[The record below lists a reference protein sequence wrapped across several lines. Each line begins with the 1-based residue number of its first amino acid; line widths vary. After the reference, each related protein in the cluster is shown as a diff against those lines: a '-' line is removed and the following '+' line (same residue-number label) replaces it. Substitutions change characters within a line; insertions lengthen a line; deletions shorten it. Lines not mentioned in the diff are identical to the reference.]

1 MTLVGTTLGRI
12 RIVEPLGKGGMGDVY
27 VGYDEALKRK
37 VALKAIRDERRLDAE
52 TKARFLREARVLSQ
66 LDHPNICQIHEFIEG
81 DDSDFLVLE
90 LIDGETLKKALDDN
104 ELSPSFKLHVAERV
118 TDALVAA
125 HAKGIA
131 HRDLKP
137 ENVMLTADGGVKVL
151 DFGLAYTV
159 DENVAAALD
168 PTSDPQQ
175 PASASPQPTT
185 GSQPLLAPTEVW
197 THSPDAA
204 ETATSDPPDDL
215 SETRLGTRRAS
226 LPKAASADGEVS
238 NPSDFVE
245 TQHGIV
251 MGTVAYM
258 SPEQARGERATVA
271 GDMYSLGLILQ
282 ELFTGLSAYET
293 GLELLPMLM
302 HVGSAETLPVTGV
315 DPDLADLI
323 TQLKSLAPEHRPS
336 ATETADRLRWIRG
349 KPARRMLRRI
359 AIAAVVVLI
368 LGLLKYTFEIRRER
382 NKALAASREAEEVSE
397 FLVNLFAVSDP
408 SAARGN
414 SITARELLDYGAAKI
429 TTQLGSQPSSR
440 ARLMLTMGR
449 VYRQLGLYDQALP
462 LLEEGLEIRQDTL
475 GEKHLDTG
483 VALDLL
489 ANLYHDQGDYNRAEP
504 LLRQAV
510 EIRQEALGDDH
521 PTVAAGFNNLAF
533 LHRTR
538 GELDVAEPL
547 FLQALSIQEKAY
559 GSRHVDVAS
568 TLANLGDLYRSRG
581 EYSKAESRLRQAID
595 LQEQL
600 LAPDH
605 PSLAS
610 SLNNLAV
617 IYHEQGR
624 TSQAEPLF
632 KRTVEIYEKVLGPD
646 HPDVATCLNNLAEL
660 YRGIG
665 DYRRAEPLY
674 QRALAIQQ
682 TALGTSHPGV
692 AITLSN
698 LADLHSARGEARQAE
713 VLYEQ
718 VLAIQQE
725 ALGDDHI
732 SVAVTLNHQA
742 DLYQERANA
751 AKAEALYRRALAL
764 QEKTFGRDHPS
775 VAITIADLAHLFA
788 RQGRHEDAQRLY
800 LRAQASAKQNREEQP
815 NSAFARHR
823 LAAIKVG
830 LGEVYQAAGA
840 KHRATETWT
849 RAEEIMAP
857 LTTNSELVAFLH
869 THTLV
874 LLHLG
879 KVDDA
884 RPIATKL
891 LERGWRHPDFIRL
904 CQQHGLPASSS
915 TVY

>member
-27 VGYDEALKRK
+27 VGYDETLKRK

-90 LIDGETLKKALDDN
+90 LIDGETLKKALEDS
-104 ELSPSFKLHVAERV
+104 ELSQSFKLHVAERV

-137 ENVMLTADGGVKVL
+137 ENVMLTTDGGVKVL

-159 DENVAAALD
+159 DENVAAALEGD
-168 PTSDPQQ
+168 
-175 PASASPQPTT
+175 
-185 GSQPLLAPTEVW
+185 GS
-197 THSPDAA
+197 SSFAA
-204 ETATSDPPDDL
+204 ATPATSAT
-215 SETRLGTRRAS
+215 S
-226 LPKAASADGEVS
+226 AASATSATAATGSLPPLDPTVVWDRGADTGIPADLSPTRPGTRQALATGSV
-238 NPSDFVE
+238 PSGDTTPTDFIE

-282 ELFTGLSAYET
+282 ELFTGQSAYET
-293 GLELLPMLM
+293 GLELLQMLLK
-302 HVGSAETLPVTGV
+302 VGSGETLTVTGV
-315 DPDLADLI
+315 DPDLANLI
-323 TQLKSLAPEHRPS
+323 TELKSLDPQQRPS
-336 ATETADRLRWIRG
+336 ATETANRLRWIRG

-359 AIAAVVVLI
+359 AVAVVVVLV
-368 LGLLKYTFEIRRER
+368 LGLLKYTFEIQRER
-382 NKALAASREAEEVSE
+382 NKAIAASREAEEVSE
-397 FLVNLFAVSDP
+397 FLVSLFAVSDP
-408 SAARGN
+408 SSARGN
-414 SITARELLDYGAAKI
+414 SITARELLDYGATKI
-429 TTQLGSQPSSR
+429 TTQLDSQPSSR

-462 LLEEGLEIRQDTL
+462 LLEEGLEIQQSLL
-475 GEKHLDTG
+475 GDEHLDTG
-483 VALDLL
+483 FALDLL
-489 ANLYHDQGDYNRAEP
+489 ANLYHDQGDYERAEP
-504 LLRQAV
+504 LFRRAL
-510 EIRQEALGDDH
+510 EIRQQALGDEH
-521 PTVAAGFNNLAF
+521 PSVAAGLNNLAF

-538 GELDVAEPL
+538 GDNDSAEPL
-547 FLQALSIQEKAY
+547 FLRALSIQEKAY
-559 GSRHVDVAS
+559 GQRHVDVAS
-568 TLANLGDLYRSRG
+568 THANLGDLYRSRG
-581 EYSKAESRLRQAID
+581 AYDQAEANLRRAID

-624 TSQAEPLF
+624 TSLAEPLF
-632 KRTVEIYEKVLGPD
+632 ERTLEIYEKVLGSE

-660 YRGIG
+660 YRGVG
-665 DYRRAEPLY
+665 DYSRAAPLY

-682 TALGTSHPGV
+682 QALGASDHRV

-698 LADLHSARGEARQAE
+698 LADLHSARGEAPQAE
-713 VLYEQ
+713 AFYER
-718 VLAIQQE
+718 VLAIQE
-725 ALGDDHI
+725 TAFGSDHP

-742 DLYQERANA
+742 DLYQGSDNA
-751 AKAEALYRRALAL
+751 ASAEALYRRALTI
-764 QEKTFGRDHPS
+764 QENAFGRDHPS
-775 VAITIADLAHLFA
+775 VAITVADLADLFG

-800 LRAQASAKQNREEQP
+800 LRAQASAKQTQAEQP
-815 NSAFARHR
+815 NSALARHR

-830 LGEVYQAAGA
+830 LGRVYQAAGA
-840 KHRATETWT
+840 TRRATESWT
-849 RAEEIMAP
+849 RAEEMMAA
-857 LTTNSELVAFLH
+857 LTPNSELVAFLH
-869 THTLV
+869 THTLA
-874 LLHLG
+874 LLYLG
-879 KVDDA
+879 RIDDA
-884 RPIATKL
+884 RPMVTKL
-891 LERGWRHPDFIRL
+891 QERGWRHPDFLEL
-904 CQQHGLPASSS
+904 CQEHGLAL
-915 TVY
+915 